1 MMMSRVVALL
11 CGAFALAGCCMSGQ
25 GCYAPIS
32 TAPFAF
38 EPSAPAGDADLDAP
52 KKKLAQKLAQKV
64 AQKPAVQKLP
74 IQDVSANGLPNATA
88 SQRNAMA
95 QDGMAQDG
103 GQPGQDVKWEDQQ
116 AADREADARLSSQ
129 LKICRGC

>member
-1 MMMSRVVALL
+1 MMISRVAALL

-32 TAPFAF
+32 TASFAF

-52 KKKLAQKLAQKV
+52 KRKLAQKV

-74 IQDVSANGLPNATA
+74 IQDLSANGLPNATPA
-88 SQRNAMA
+88 QRNAMA
-95 QDGMAQDG
+95 QDGGQSGQDG
-103 GQPGQDVKWEDQQ
+103 TWEDQQ
-116 AADREADARLSSQ
+116 AADREADAKLSSQ

>member
-1 MMMSRVVALL
+1 MMIIRIVALL

-38 EPSAPAGDADLDAP
+38 EPSAPSDADFDAP
-52 KKKLAQKLAQKV
+52 RKKV
-64 AQKPAVQKLP
+64 AQKSAVQKLP

-88 SQRNAMA
+88 AQRNAMA
-95 QDGMAQDG
+95 QDASQPEQDG
-103 GQPGQDVKWEDQQ
+103 GKWQDQQ
-116 AADREADARLSSQ
+116 AADREADAKLSSQ

>member
-1 MMMSRVVALL
+1 MMISRVVALL

-38 EPSAPAGDADLDAP
+38 EPSAPASDADLDAP
-52 KKKLAQKLAQKV
+52 RKKV

-74 IQDVSANGLPNATA
+74 IQDLSANGLPNATA
-88 SQRNAMA
+88 TQRNAMA
-95 QDGMAQDG
+95 QDGGQSGQDG
-103 GQPGQDVKWEDQQ
+103 KWEDQQ
-116 AADREADARLSSQ
+116 AADREADAKLSSQ

>member
-32 TAPFAF
+32 TASFAF
-38 EPSAPAGDADLDAP
+38 EPASEADLEAP
-52 KKKLAQKLAQKV
+52 RKKI
-64 AQKPAVQKLP
+64 AQKPAAPKPAQQFAVQKLP
-74 IQDVSANGLPNATA
+74 LDDLPSATA
-88 SQRNAMA
+88 AQRNAMA
-95 QDGMAQDG
+95 QDGV
-103 GQPGQDVKWEDQQ
+103 QPGQDGSKWEDQQ

>member
-1 MMMSRVVALL
+1 MISRIVALL

-38 EPSAPAGDADLDAP
+38 EPSAPDGDAGLDAP
-52 KKKLAQKLAQKV
+52 KRKLVQKV

-74 IQDVSANGLPNATA
+74 IQDLSAQDLSANGLPNATA
-88 SQRNAMA
+88 AQRNAMA
-95 QDGMAQDG
+95 QDGGHSGPDG
-103 GQPGQDVKWEDQQ
+103 KWEDQQ

-129 LKICRGC
+129 LRICRGC

>member
-1 MMMSRVVALL
+1 MISRGVALL
-11 CGAFALAGCCMSGQ
+11 FGAFALAGCCISGQ

-38 EPSAPAGDADLDAP
+38 EPSAPAGDGDLDAP
-52 KKKLAQKLAQKV
+52 KKKVAQKIPAQKLAGQEFT
-64 AQKPAVQKLP
+64 AQKLSVDGLH
-74 IQDVSANGLPNATA
+74 NGTA
-88 SQRNAMA
+88 AQRNAMA
-95 QDGMAQDG
+95 QDGG
-103 GQPGQDVKWEDQQ
+103 KWEDEQ

>member
-1 MMMSRVVALL
+1 MMISRVVALL

-38 EPSAPAGDADLDAP
+38 EPSAPASDADLDAP
-52 KKKLAQKLAQKV
+52 RKKV
-64 AQKPAVQKLP
+64 AQKLPAQKLSD
-74 IQDVSANGLPNATA
+74 QKLSENGLPKGTA
-88 SQRNAMA
+88 AQRNAMA
-95 QDGMAQDG
+95 QDGG
-103 GQPGQDVKWEDQQ
+103 SWEDQQ
-116 AADREADARLSSQ
+116 AADREADAKLSSQ

>member
-1 MMMSRVVALL
+1 MDRTPSNSHLSKLATCQRHWCFLLIEDRMMMSRVVALL

-38 EPSAPAGDADLDAP
+38 EPSAPDGDAGLDAP
-52 KKKLAQKLAQKV
+52 KRKLAQKV

-74 IQDVSANGLPNATA
+74 IQDLSAQDLSAQGLSANGLPNATA
-88 SQRNAMA
+88 AQRNA
-95 QDGMAQDG
+95 
-103 GQPGQDVKWEDQQ
+103 
-116 AADREADARLSSQ
+116 
-129 LKICRGC
+129 

>member
-1 MMMSRVVALL
+1 MMMSRVAALL

-32 TAPFAF
+32 AAPFAF
-38 EPSAPAGDADLDAP
+38 EPLAPAGDADLDAP
-52 KKKLAQKLAQKV
+52 RKKVASKV

-74 IQDVSANGLPNATA
+74 IQDVSVSNLPTATA
-88 SQRNAMA
+88 AQRNA
-95 QDGMAQDG
+95 MAQDG

>member
-1 MMMSRVVALL
+1 MISPGVALL

-38 EPSAPAGDADLDAP
+38 EPSAPAGDAGLDAP
-52 KKKLAQKLAQKV
+52 KRKLAQNV
-64 AQKPAVQKLP
+64 AQKSAVQKLP

>member
-1 MMMSRVVALL
+1 MMISRVVALL

-38 EPSAPAGDADLDAP
+38 EPSAPGDADLDAP
-52 KKKLAQKLAQKV
+52 RKKV
-64 AQKPAVQKLP
+64 AQKLPAQKLSDQKFP
-74 IQDVSANGLPNATA
+74 AQELSANGLPNGTA
-88 SQRNAMA
+88 AQRNAMA
-95 QDGMAQDG
+95 QDGG
-103 GQPGQDVKWEDQQ
+103 NWENQQ
-116 AADREADARLSSQ
+116 AADREADAKLSSQ

>member
-1 MMMSRVVALL
+1 MMITRIVALL

-38 EPSAPAGDADLDAP
+38 EPSAPSDADFDAP
-52 KKKLAQKLAQKV
+52 RKKV
-64 AQKPAVQKLP
+64 AQKSAVQKLP
-74 IQDVSANGLPNATA
+74 IQDVSANGLPNGTA
-88 SQRNAMA
+88 AQRNAMA
-95 QDGMAQDG
+95 QDGGQGEHDG
-103 GQPGQDVKWEDQQ
+103 GKWQDQQ
-116 AADREADARLSSQ
+116 AADREADAKLSSQ

>member
-11 CGAFALAGCCMSGQ
+11 FGAFALAGCCVSGQ

-52 KKKLAQKLAQKV
+52 KKKLAQKV
-64 AQKPAVQKLP
+64 AQELAAPKLP
-74 IQDVSANGLPNATA
+74 ADGLPNGTA
-88 SQRNAMA
+88 AQRNAMA
-95 QDGMAQDG
+95 QDGG
-103 GQPGQDVKWEDQQ
+103 KWEDQQ

>member
-1 MMMSRVVALL
+1 MMISRGVALL
-11 CGAFALAGCCMSGQ
+11 FGAFALAGCCMSGQ

-38 EPSAPAGDADLDAP
+38 EPSAPDGDAGLDAP
-52 KKKLAQKLAQKV
+52 KRKLAQKV
-64 AQKPAVQKLP
+64 SQKPAVQKLP
-74 IQDVSANGLPNATA
+74 IQDLSANGLPNATPA
-88 SQRNAMA
+88 QRNAMA
-95 QDGMAQDG
+95 QDGGQSGQDG
-103 GQPGQDVKWEDQQ
+103 KWEDQQ

>member
-1 MMMSRVVALL
+1 MMISRVAVLL

-38 EPSAPAGDADLDAP
+38 EPSAPDGDAGLDAP
-52 KKKLAQKLAQKV
+52 KRKLAQKV

-74 IQDVSANGLPNATA
+74 IQDLSANGLPNATA
-88 SQRNAMA
+88 AQRNAMA
-95 QDGMAQDG
+95 QDGGQSGQDG
-103 GQPGQDVKWEDQQ
+103 KWEDQQ

>member
-1 MMMSRVVALL
+1 MMISRIVALL

-38 EPSAPAGDADLDAP
+38 EPSTPDGDAGLDAP
-52 KKKLAQKLAQKV
+52 KRKLAQNV
-64 AQKPAVQKLP
+64 AQKSAVQKLP

-88 SQRNAMA
+88 AQRNAMA
-95 QDGMAQDG
+95 QDGGQSGQDG
-103 GQPGQDVKWEDQQ
+103 KWEDQQ

>member
-1 MMMSRVVALL
+1 MISRVVALL

-32 TAPFAF
+32 TASFAF

-52 KKKLAQKLAQKV
+52 RKKVAQKV
-64 AQKPAVQKLP
+64 AQKPAAPKLPAQELPAQELPVQELSDQKLP
-74 IQDVSANGLPNATA
+74 VDGLPKGNAA
-88 SQRNAMA
+88 QRNAL
-95 QDGMAQDG
+95 AQDG
-103 GQPGQDVKWEDQQ
+103 GKWEDQQ
-116 AADREADARLSSQ
+116 AADREADAKLSSQ

>member
-1 MMMSRVVALL
+1 MMISRGVALL
-11 CGAFALAGCCMSGQ
+11 FGAFALAGCCMSGQ

-38 EPSAPAGDADLDAP
+38 EPSAPDGDAGLDAP
-52 KKKLAQKLAQKV
+52 KRKLAQKV

-74 IQDVSANGLPNATA
+74 VQDLSANGLPNATPA
-88 SQRNAMA
+88 QRNAMA
-95 QDGMAQDG
+95 QDGGQSGQDG
-103 GQPGQDVKWEDQQ
+103 KWEDQQ

>member
-1 MMMSRVVALL
+1 MMISRVVALL

-52 KKKLAQKLAQKV
+52 KKKLAQKV
-64 AQKPAVQKLP
+64 AQKLAAPKLP
-74 IQDVSANGLPNATA
+74 VQELSANDLPNGTA
-88 SQRNAMA
+88 AQRNAMA
-95 QDGMAQDG
+95 QDGG
-103 GQPGQDVKWEDQQ
+103 SWEDEQ
-116 AADREADARLSSQ
+116 AADREADAKLSSQ

>member
-1 MMMSRVVALL
+1 MSRVVALL

-32 TAPFAF
+32 AAPFAF
-38 EPSAPAGDADLDAP
+38 EPSAPSDADFDAP
-52 KKKLAQKLAQKV
+52 KKKLAQKV

-74 IQDVSANGLPNATA
+74 VQDLSANGLPNATA
-88 SQRNAMA
+88 AQRNAMA
-95 QDGMAQDG
+95 QDGGQSGHDG
-103 GQPGQDVKWEDQQ
+103 KWEDQQ

>member
-1 MMMSRVVALL
+1 MISRVVALL

-38 EPSAPAGDADLDAP
+38 EPSAPSDAGFDSP
-52 KKKLAQKLAQKV
+52 RKKV
-64 AQKPAVQKLP
+64 AQKPVVQKLP
-74 IQDVSANGLPNATA
+74 VQDLSANGLPNATA
-88 SQRNAMA
+88 AQRNAMA
-95 QDGMAQDG
+95 QDGGQSGQDG
-103 GQPGQDVKWEDQQ
+103 KWEDQQ

>member
-1 MMMSRVVALL
+1 MMISRVVALL

-38 EPSAPAGDADLDAP
+38 EPSAPDGDAGLDAP
-52 KKKLAQKLAQKV
+52 KRKLAQKV

-74 IQDVSANGLPNATA
+74 IQDLSANGLPNATA
-88 SQRNAMA
+88 AQRNAMA

-103 GQPGQDVKWEDQQ
+103 GQSGPDGKWEDQQ
-116 AADREADARLSSQ
+116 AADREADAKLSSQ

>member
-1 MMMSRVVALL
+1 MISRVVALL

-38 EPSAPAGDADLDAP
+38 EPSAPDGDAGLDAP
-52 KKKLAQKLAQKV
+52 KRKLAQKV
-64 AQKPAVQKLP
+64 AQKPADQKLP
-74 IQDVSANGLPNATA
+74 VQDLSANGLPNATPA
-88 SQRNAMA
+88 QRNAMA

-103 GQPGQDVKWEDQQ
+103 MAQDGGQSGQDGKWEDQQ
-116 AADREADARLSSQ
+116 AADREADAKLSSQ